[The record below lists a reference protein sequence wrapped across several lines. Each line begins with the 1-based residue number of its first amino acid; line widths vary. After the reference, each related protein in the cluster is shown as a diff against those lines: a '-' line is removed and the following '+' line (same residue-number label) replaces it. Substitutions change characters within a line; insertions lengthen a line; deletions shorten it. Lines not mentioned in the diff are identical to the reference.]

1 MILLLTDGAPKTNS
15 VVEKT
20 VQAIKKEVELF
31 KKEYKQTTFKV
42 LTLLLGRGKKSK
54 EFVNKLTQ
62 ETVRTLVNTLYC
74 RMAGVLTRLK
84 A

>member
-1 MILLLTDGAPKTNS
+1 MVLLLTDGAPKTNS

-20 VQAIKKEVELF
+20 VLAIKKEVELF

-42 LTLLLGRGKKSK
+42 LTLLLGRDKKSK

-62 ETVRTLVNTLYC
+62 QTVRTLE
-74 RMAGVLTRLK
+74 TRYTT
-84 A
+84 